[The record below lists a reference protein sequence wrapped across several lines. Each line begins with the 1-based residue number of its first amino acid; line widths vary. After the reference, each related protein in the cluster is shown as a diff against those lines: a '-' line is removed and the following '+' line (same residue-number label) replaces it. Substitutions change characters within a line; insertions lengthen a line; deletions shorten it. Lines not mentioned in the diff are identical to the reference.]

1 MLVSGVGP
9 GPWFSA
15 RMKAR
20 CVFSA
25 RQNASVVV
33 VVVVAVVVV
42 VVVVLVQVVA
52 VVVVVVV
59 GEVVVVVV
67 VVVVVIVLVARPETR
82 QMRFLGPQNASTRP
96 APSLPMLVSGVG
108 PGPWFSA
115 RMKARCVFSARQ
127 NAFRPVFVL
136 AVV

>member
-1 MLVSGVGP
+1 
-9 GPWFSA
+9 
-15 RMKAR
+15 MKAR

-42 VVVVLVQVVA
+42 VVVVVVQVVA
-52 VVVVVVV
+52 VVVVVVVV

-67 VVVVVIVLVARPETR
+67 VVVVVGVVVVVVVIVLVARPETC

-115 RMKARCVFSARQ
+115 RMKARCVFSAWQ